1 MTHEP
6 SDGVEPDGERVD
18 GWPARLAGVT
28 ETVVATEGPN
38 GHWNQ
43 AALGISPPE
52 DGPAAIDR
60 GSDRTVTARTFENTR
75 TRRNLDARGEGFVQ
89 FTPDPVDFVTAALD
103 VYETD
108 RPILER
114 ASAWVEIRAEAV
126 DARDEAGT
134 EVVTW
139 TLEPR
144 KAAVRDRS
152 VPTTNRGYGA
162 VVEASVAASRIGAPE
177 YDDRELRERVEWL
190 AEVVDRCGGPPE
202 RTAFDRIQE
211 EID

>member
-18 GWPARLAGVT
+18 GWPARLSGVT

-38 GHWNQ
+38 GRWNQ
-43 AALGISPPE
+43 AALGLSTPA
-52 DGPAAIDR
+52 DGPETIDS
-60 GSDRTVTARTFENTR
+60 GSDRTVTARTFGNTR
-75 TRRNLDARGEGFVQ
+75 TRRNLDERGEGFVQ
-89 FTPDPVDFVTAALD
+89 FTPDPIDFVTAALD
-103 VYETD
+103 RHETD
-108 RPILER
+108 RPILDST
-114 ASAWVEIRAEAV
+114 AAWVEIRAEAV

-139 TLEPR
+139 TLEPTD
-144 KAAVRDRS
+144 AAVRDRS

-162 VVEASVAASRIGAPE
+162 VVEASVAASRLGVPG
-177 YDDRELRERVEWL
+177 YDDGELRRRVAWL
-190 AEVVDRCGGPPE
+190 AEVVDRCGGPRE
-202 RTAFDRIQE
+202 RAAFDRIQA